1 MLLQAA
7 ELSDDMVLHNMYV
20 AVSVRS
26 CRLRSP
32 RHVAAVSFLVVVFK
46 SRRCVFVCVSRAMLR
61 SELVRLLQKLAESH
75 SSKKERTVFVI
86 NNVNLIISVLHEV
99 CVPHVSMRLRARI
112 AHAFRWLRCL
122 VQRHVSASDIE
133 IYEDLLTRQTAVFVE
148 EELAG
153 FFQPLINFV
162 RATEAEV
169 EQLCG

>member
-1 MLLQAA
+1 
-7 ELSDDMVLHNMYV
+7 
-20 AVSVRS
+20 
-26 CRLRSP
+26 
-32 RHVAAVSFLVVVFK
+32 
-46 SRRCVFVCVSRAMLR
+46 MLR